1 MLKRVGVLA
10 FVLMAG
16 VLFQPAAVFAADWN
30 HGNAANQHRE
40 TARVETTRAVPSRE
54 RVSEGAR
61 RDDRAFRRDD
71 RVVVETAPTYYYTPA
86 PNCAY
91 GR

>member
-1 MLKRVGVLA
+1 MLKRIGVLA
-10 FVLMAG
+10 FVLTAG

-30 HGNAANQHRE
+30 HGNAANDRRE
-40 TARVETTRAVPSRE
+40 PARVETVRAVPSRE

-61 RDDRAFRRDD
+61 RDDRAIRRDD
-71 RVVVETAPTYYYTPA
+71 RVVVETAPAYYYAPA
-86 PNCAY
+86 SNCAY